1 MVSFASIFCSSL
13 SFAACIG
20 SLSSLTVNHSFFLFS
35 FALFPFPNCVSLEEY
50 LHELM
55 YNGEHAG
62 DASMQGV
69 DQGVPVKANFAQAAL
84 LLHNSSHVYSRKV
97 EYLYSL
103 VNQQLDSLLA
113 VNSQKKQTSR
123 GRTVDPELEEFREF
137 DPHQEFLLLD
147 DVLPTD
153 KTEDCRHIN
162 LPQSRTDQEIFA
174 ESGNDSMRGQSLTHA
189 TSISATSRTFH
200 TLGVSKIL
208 SQINTQSSAELRLMD
223 GQCDLDPSGRLL
235 VPGCQSS
242 TTPAAASARSVESPA
257 GQQEPEY
264 APNGDFDGD
273 DYDDDGPGFM
283 MGDDDDG
290 NVGGDEENQD
300 NNNLKT
306 HAGQQARKSVTINL
320 DKNQVVQ
327 LEERPDPW
335 ALLDPHS
342 TDTRKSRPFKLG
354 KTLRVPPG
362 LDDLPADCVSGSHT
376 RKWKPVALP
385 PAPVQAVD
393 RKFFAT
399 ETYHSLSRKRRL
411 EDDDEE
417 NQDEQDVEGDEL
429 PMIPLKGLVYGE
441 EFAYLAR
448 EHAQRRAA
456 ARRQLRR
463 EREQQRVNQPAQAAA
478 WGATD
483 HNDNFDDDDDD
494 FGGGYAFGDDDDNDY
509 DAGQEGV
516 DGGSPMVETNTGLQ
530 TVDDVYRDAHE
541 NGKTRRESSRTV
553 RHFTSHTICFV
564 L

>member
-1 MVSFASIFCSSL
+1 MTLVLVLVSRL
-13 SFAACIG
+13 YSFP
-20 SLSSLTVNHSFFLFS
+20 TF
-35 FALFPFPNCVSLEEY
+35 VSLEEY
-50 LHELM
+50 LHELCC
-55 YNGEHAG
+55 GEHGG
-62 DASMQGV
+62 DASMQSV
-69 DQGVPVKANFAQAAL
+69 DQGVPVPVKANFAQAAL

-113 VNSQKKQTSR
+113 VNSQKKQNSR

-137 DPHQEFLLLD
+137 DPHQQFLLLD

-174 ESGNDSMRGQSLTHA
+174 AESGNESMRGQSLTHA

-223 GQCDLDPSGRLL
+223 GHCDLDSSGRLL
-235 VPGCQSS
+235 VPGCQST
-242 TTPAAASARSVESPA
+242 TTPASESVPSVESPA

-264 APNGDFDGD
+264 AQHGDFDGD
-273 DYDDDGPGFM
+273 EYDDDGPGFM
-283 MGDDDDG
+283 MGDDDDD
-290 NVGGDEENQD
+290 NVEGDEETQ
-300 NNNLKT
+300 NNN
-306 HAGQQARKSVTINL
+306 AEVQARQGARKSVTINL

-327 LEERPDPW
+327 LEPERPDPW

-362 LDDLPADCVSGSHT
+362 LDDLPSDCVSGSHT

-385 PAPVQAVD
+385 PPVKAVE

-399 ETYHSLSRKRRL
+399 ETFNSLSRKRRL
-411 EDDDEE
+411 EDDEE
-417 NQDEQDVEGDEL
+417 NQSEQDVAGEEFSI
-429 PMIPLKGLVYGE
+429 IPLKGLVYGE

-448 EHAQRRAA
+448 EHAQRKAA

-463 EREQQRVNQPAQAAA
+463 EQEQQRMNQPAQASTR
-478 WGATD
+478 GATD
-483 HNDNFDDDDDD
+483 HNDNYDDDDDD

-509 DAGQEGV
+509 DAGPVAVEGV
-516 DGGSPMVETNTGLQ
+516 SPLVETNTGLQ
-530 TVDDVYRDAHE
+530 TVDDVYRGTHE
-541 NGKTRRESSRTV
+541 NGKAHRE
-553 RHFTSHTICFV
+553 